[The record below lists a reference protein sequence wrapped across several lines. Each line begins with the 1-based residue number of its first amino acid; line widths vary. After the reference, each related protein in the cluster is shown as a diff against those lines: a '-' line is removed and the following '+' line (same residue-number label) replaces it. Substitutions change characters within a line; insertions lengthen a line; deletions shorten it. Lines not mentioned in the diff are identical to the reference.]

1 MFTQANVTTNKKP
14 NLRRRIDFTK
24 VAPLGNAK
32 KSPIFH
38 CRYFKTTVNCQV
50 RKNPS
55 RKRKTLSR
63 N

>member
-1 MFTQANVTTNKKP
+1 MFTQANVATNKKP

-38 CRYFKTTVNCQV
+38 CRYFKTSQL
-50 RKNPS
+50 PS
-55 RKRKTLSR
+55 QKKSFPEA
-63 N
+63 